1 MTTNFVPKVSGQGS
15 LGYSNRRW
23 DKLHV
28 EEVDCT
34 GEISASAYQGDGSQL
49 TGITA
54 TATSMGGPMTAHIIP
69 DSNAAYDL
77 GNAEY
82 KIRHLFLS
90 DNSLWVGDQHKISIV
105 DGKMSFKK
113 RDGIPYDLTDA
124 IMTAQGG
131 GLDLAAAAT
140 TAGLPPAG
148 TAPEDNRA
156 SYTVDN
162 LTLHEVHA
170 LAAHFLPG
178 ADPHSLYDPA
188 SATDFK
194 DNVVELP
201 REDSAGDPTN
211 LQLGTMIYDLGENNV
226 KVVVDDGNGNK
237 IWRTLS
243 FV

>member
-113 RDGIPYDLTDA
+113 PKEF
-124 IMTAQGG
+124 
-131 GLDLAAAAT
+131 
-140 TAGLPPAG
+140 
-148 TAPEDNRA
+148 PERYKN
-156 SYTVDN
+156 
-162 LTLHEVHA
+162 
-170 LAAHFLPG
+170 
-178 ADPHSLYDPA
+178 
-188 SATDFK
+188 
-194 DNVVELP
+194 
-201 REDSAGDPTN
+201 
-211 LQLGTMIYDLGENNV
+211 I
-226 KVVVDDGNGNK
+226 
-237 IWRTLS
+237 
-243 FV
+243 